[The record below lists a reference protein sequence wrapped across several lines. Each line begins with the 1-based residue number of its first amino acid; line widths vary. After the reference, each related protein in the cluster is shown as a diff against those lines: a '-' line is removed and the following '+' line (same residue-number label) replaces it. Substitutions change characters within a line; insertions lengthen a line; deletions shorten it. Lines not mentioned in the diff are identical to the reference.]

1 VIESLL
7 CSSDTL
13 GVVFSD
19 FCSCVFL
26 LLSPTGTLLEIGGS
40 LSFMPVLDEGSCL
53 SDRVLRL
60 MSPVIETN
68 VISQLPFTTI
78 ILLHVQRKSIVENAE
93 TTSK

>member
-1 VIESLL
+1 
-7 CSSDTL
+7 
-13 GVVFSD
+13 
-19 FCSCVFL
+19 
-26 LLSPTGTLLEIGGS
+26 
-40 LSFMPVLDEGSCL
+40 
-53 SDRVLRL
+53 